1 MANDKVS
8 EKKEDF
14 NEALIMMQNMLEF
27 DKLGRFKFTP
37 KEQSSFLFVIDL
49 LTAHLSELQRL

>member
-14 NEALIMMQNMLEF
+14 SIALLLIQNMTEAE
-27 DKLGRFKFTP
+27 KVERFKFTP
-37 KEQSSFLFVIDL
+37 REKSALLFVIDL
-49 LTAHLSELQRL
+49 LSAHIKELEHL